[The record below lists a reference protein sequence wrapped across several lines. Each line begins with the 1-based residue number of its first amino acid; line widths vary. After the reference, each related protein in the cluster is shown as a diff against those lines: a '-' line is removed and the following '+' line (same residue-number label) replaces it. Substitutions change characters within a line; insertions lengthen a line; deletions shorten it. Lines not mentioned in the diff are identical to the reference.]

1 LSEGFSCI
9 FPAVVADYDLIP
21 VTGHTKV
28 LDAYIA
34 NKP

>member
-1 LSEGFSCI
+1 MI
-9 FPAVVADYDLIP
+9 PAVVADYDLIP